1 MFYRYSAGAAG
12 SITWLQRFCRADS
25 RQRTTCLDR
34 SHDTSHP
41 ALVSD
46 APVERVLELAGQTV
60 AYVARSL
67 GLTLTYD
74 SETLPVLDHYLR
86 EVPRDQ
92 PEIVELVVATAG
104 AYFGEVVRRL
114 VGGRWEFAEEPSQW
128 TLVLPSAISFSPATM
143 VASVITAGQGGGDE
157 PALEAP
163 PRIRPHLQEALERMG
178 QISAEEY
185 YSLCGWLDTLEHLH
199 EVLVSVASAALGDA
213 PADELAGE
221 AAEEGA
227 DGAPDEPSPDEPSLT
242 N

>member
-1 MFYRYSAGAAG
+1 M
-12 SITWLQRFCRADS
+12 
-25 RQRTTCLDR
+25 
-34 SHDTSHP
+34 
-41 ALVSD
+41 SD
-46 APVERVLELAGQTV
+46 APVEKVLELAGQTV
-60 AYVARSL
+60 AYVERSL

-128 TLVLPSAISFSPATM
+128 TLVLPSAISFSPAAM
-143 VASVITAGQGGGDE
+143 VASVITAGQGTETE
-157 PALEAP
+157 PAIEAP

-213 PADELAGE
+213 PSDELPEGTDDKAPDEAADAGE
-221 AAEEGA
+221 PDA
-227 DGAPDEPSPDEPSLT
+227 DEPSPLT